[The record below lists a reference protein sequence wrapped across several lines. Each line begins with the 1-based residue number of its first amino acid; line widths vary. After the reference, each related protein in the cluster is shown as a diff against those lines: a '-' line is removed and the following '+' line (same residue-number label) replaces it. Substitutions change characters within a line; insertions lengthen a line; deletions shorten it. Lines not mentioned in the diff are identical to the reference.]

1 MTDST
6 DLRLG
11 ILVGLDELLDTR
23 LGTIARLR
31 QEAALSTLE
40 NGYHDRKQD
49 SFQFVDMQQY
59 RDLYT
64 QRDSTTLSLS
74 MCTGVIQLLRELA
87 VTLTE
92 QAIET
97 PRHTGAKIVVNLH
110 PYSENLTVEEK
121 DEILKAVKVWLGGT
135 MTEVILDSI
144 SPESLTPELLK
155 AMNVA
160 SMFMYHHD
168 EWMEAQTRA
177 FETTRV
183 PEITLFGPALYSI
196 TPTEEQLAK
205 EIKEAA
211 HPLVAL
217 EMLASPL
224 VHLQLIPVKHF
235 SILSAHK

>member
-31 QEAALSTLE
+31 DEAALATLE
-40 NGYHDRKQD
+40 AGYHTRKQD
-49 SFQFVDMQQY
+49 SFQFVDMQSY

-64 QRDSTTLSLS
+64 QRDSVTLSKS
-74 MCTGVIQLLRELA
+74 MCTGVVPMLRQLVVA
-87 VTLTE
+87 LTE

-110 PYSENLTVEEK
+110 PYSETLSVEEK
-121 DEILKAVKVWLGGT
+121 DEILKAVKVWMSGT
-135 MTEVILDSI
+135 LADVSLDSF

-160 SMFMYHHD
+160 SMFMYHHE
-168 EWMEAQTRA
+168 EWMNAQTKA

-196 TPTEEQLAK
+196 LPTEEQLAK

-224 VHLQLIPVKHF
+224 VHLQLLPVKHF
-235 SILSAHK
+235 SILSARK